1 MTNNYTP
8 TAAGVITK
16 EQTLH
21 TIRRLPVAGTQN
33 IAQGDL
39 CILDAQGY
47 LVQAISSNGNPGYP
61 ATTGVEYF
69 VALQAAN
76 NTSGTDAAITC
87 PVAVR
92 GHFVT
97 VVAGA
102 AIKPGAVVKP
112 YTTAGQVTQFVS
124 GTDAEGLRAGIY
136 WGKEGGVISKSATTP
151 YLESFTDTEDFPPVA
166 CSAADIVEIQLI

>member
-1 MTNNYTP
+1 MANNYTV

-21 TIRRLPVAGTQN
+21 SIRRLPVAGVAN

-39 CILDAQGY
+39 CKLDNQGY
-47 LVQAISSNGNPGYP
+47 LVQAIQSNGNPGHP
-61 ATTGVEYF
+61 FSTGTEFF

-102 AIKPGAVVKP
+102 AINPGSVVKP
-112 YTTAGQVTQFVS
+112 YTTAGQVTAFTT
-124 GTDAEGLRAGIY
+124 GTDPEGFRAGIY
-136 WGKEGGVISKSATTP
+136 WGKEGGVISKSASTP

-166 CSAADIVEIQLI
+166 CAQNDIVEIQLI